1 MTATMQELSCPKCS
15 GPMWDETKSKF
26 YKAGKPIAKCKDK
39 ACSGVLWAPKNTGA
53 AQAAP
58 VAAAP
63 AERPVWLDEQ
73 EEAEANGA
81 PNVGRW
87 FAHYDKCFLHAV
99 GLATRVEKTGVV
111 VTLEGVSAIAATL
124 FIATKSAI

>member
-1 MTATMQELSCPKCS
+1 MTTTLQEMACPKCS

-26 YKAGKPIAKCKDK
+26 YKPGKPVAKCKNK
-39 ACSGVLWAPKNTGA
+39 ECSGVLWAPKV
-53 AQAAP
+53 AAP
-58 VAAAP
+58 NAP
-63 AERPVWLDEQ
+63 QGFTGGPHIPDLDEPQ
-73 EEAEANGA
+73 EDAA

-99 GLATRVEKTGVV
+99 GLASRVEKTGVV

>member
-1 MTATMQELSCPKCS
+1 MNATELTCPKCS

-26 YKAGKPIAKCKDK
+26 FKEGKPIAKCKDK
-39 ACSGVLWAPKNTGA
+39 ACTGVLWAVKNGA
-53 AQAAP
+53 PPAPVP

-63 AERPVWLDEQ
+63 EARPVWLDKEEEQ
-73 EEAEANGA
+73 EAGA

-87 FAHYDKCFLHAV
+87 SAHYDKCFLHAV

-111 VTLEGVSAIAATL
+111 ITLEGVSAIAATL